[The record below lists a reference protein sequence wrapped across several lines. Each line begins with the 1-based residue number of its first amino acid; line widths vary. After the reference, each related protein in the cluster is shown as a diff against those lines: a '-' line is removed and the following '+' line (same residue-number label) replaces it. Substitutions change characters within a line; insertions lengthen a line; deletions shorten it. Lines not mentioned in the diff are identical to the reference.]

1 MKCVL
6 VFVSLFIVQLCFSQS
21 SLHFENRKMYLGE
34 IEINNAYGINF
45 SYENVSDKS
54 ILLSYEPITN
64 LVNATYK
71 KEVIAPGEKGTLKI
85 NFYPEAEGPFN
96 EQLYIIVNEK
106 EKIELSVYGTVSSIS
121 KSYKSLTDN
130 SKLFGDRDIAFMVVD
145 AQTFIGIPYAKVF
158 IKNVTNQKSY
168 IGIANRFG
176 VLINRIP
183 EGKYNIQALVKDYGK
198 DVLDIKLDPNRNVAM
213 ILLDRPEVKD
223 TLVKKD
229 SIAKPILVE
238 AKDSIIP
245 EKVVELKGEEQKVLE
260 PLTITSEVEVLKVN
274 TTSKMDTSTQELLV
288 EEPVSNR
295 KPLNLILLIDV
306 SKSME
311 KPNRIG
317 VLKKSIIHLIK
328 NYEAQDYLA
337 ILTFNDRV
345 EALIERSKVKNK
357 EKCIA
362 SVQSVLP
369 SGTTDGVLG
378 IDVAFEILKKN
389 YMPDAINM
397 VVIASDGKM
406 NKYAYDDKSML
417 EKIEKMNEEGILTSV
432 VGFGTSQSYKS
443 KLNQMAEAGG
453 GVYIDMNI
461 DTENLEEVLLN
472 DIYSTLLQVK

>member
-229 SIAKPILVE
+229 SITKPILVE

-274 TTSKMDTSTQELLV
+274 TTSKMDTTTQELLV
-288 EEPVSNR
+288 EETVSNR

>member
-1 MKCVL
+1 MKSVL
-6 VFVSLFIVQLCFSQS
+6 VFVSLFIAQLCFSQS

-71 KEVIAPGEKGTLKI
+71 KQAIAPGEKGTLKI

-121 KSYKSLTDN
+121 KSYRSLTDN

-229 SIAKPILVE
+229 SIPKPILVE

-245 EKVVELKGEEQKVLE
+245 EKVVELKGEDKRVLE

-274 TTSKMDTSTQELLV
+274 TTSKMDTTTQELLV
-288 EEPVSNR
+288 EESVSNR